1 MSRVVKNILATEPI
15 PILQTVHL
23 GTPVISGCTYLYNE
37 NVIQCV
43 ESGPLNNNYIFIP
56 DSEPSTS
63 TYDSCVSWY
72 DDVTHKHL
80 GNYLRYL
87 RDSRS
92 IDLMPYYNCYNA
104 TELTDVYLDAFD
116 FLPLVCS
123 DDKVTD
129 VDGKLVPKVVPVD
142 DTIDKPLYCGSK
154 KRVNSLGSTYKFGS
168 NSSYKVIAIPVR
180 FDTTYTIA
188 VESSSTVSIRA
199 IIYNHECGMVK
210 KYNRST
216 YYSDDLNYTCTTLP
230 FTRFQ
235 DPFTYTIELANSS
248 VELSDDKKREL
259 YARQKDL
266 YMIIQLPAMSES
278 SIVVLEGNYTQKHKE
293 VTLSNFYFNDE
304 LEDPRDF
311 VETLRMQELENLSRK
326 TQIPESKH
334 DVSANIKYPNN
345 LSLLHYNTGTSY
357 AFSDRL
363 IEYLLLNVVTD
374 LETLSTNISRVQASL
389 SRLYPSYEQKL
400 LTRSATYGVWD
411 DSIRVYIESLI
422 SENVGIMDVP
432 FDHDGYI
439 NKDVESLLS
448 QKGVYVT

>member
-1 MSRVVKNILATEPI
+1 MFQKFHETTQMSRVVKNLLATEPI

-23 GTPVISGCTYLYNE
+23 GTPVISGCTYLYND
-37 NVIQCV
+37 NVIKCV
-43 ESGPLNNNYIFIP
+43 ESGPLKNNYILIP
-56 DSEPSTS
+56 DSDPSTG
-63 TYDSCVSWY
+63 THDSSVSWY
-72 DDVTHKHL
+72 DDATHKYL

-104 TELTDVYLDAFD
+104 TELTDIYLDAFD
-116 FLPLVCS
+116 VLPLVCS
-123 DDKVTD
+123 ND
-129 VDGKLVPKVVPVD
+129 VFPID
-142 DTIDKPLYCGSK
+142 DTADKPLYCGSK
-154 KRVNSLGSTYKFGS
+154 TRINSDGATYKFGS
-168 NSSYKVIAIPVR
+168 NPSYKVVAIPVR

-188 VESSSTVSIRA
+188 VESSSTVSLRG

-216 YYSDDLNYTCTTLP
+216 YYSDDLNYTCITLP

-235 DPFTYTIELANSS
+235 NPFTYSIELAASS
-248 VELSDDKKREL
+248 VKLSDHQKQEL

-266 YMIIQLPAMSES
+266 YMIIQIPASSAS

-293 VTLSNFYFNDE
+293 VTLSSFYFN
-304 LEDPRDF
+304 
-311 VETLRMQELENLSRK
+311 ETLEKPRCAFETARMQGLENQSRK
-326 TQIPESKH
+326 TLVPESKH
-334 DVSANIKYPNN
+334 DVSATIKYPDN
-345 LSLLHYNTGTSY
+345 LSLLHYNTGISY

-363 IEYLLLNVVTD
+363 VEYLLLNVVTE
-374 LETLSTNISRVQASL
+374 LETLSTNISRVQGSL

-400 LTRSATYGVWD
+400 LTKSATYGVWD
-411 DSIRVYIESLI
+411 DSIKLYVKSLI
-422 SENVGIMDVP
+422 SENSKLLDVP